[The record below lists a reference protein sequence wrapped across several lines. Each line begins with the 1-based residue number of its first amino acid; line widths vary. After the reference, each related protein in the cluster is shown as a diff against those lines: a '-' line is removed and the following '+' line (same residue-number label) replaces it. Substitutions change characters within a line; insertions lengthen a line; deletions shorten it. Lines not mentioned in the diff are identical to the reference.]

1 MAIVLYRNEE
11 KPENSW
17 VRYFLR
23 RIQLNKNNLVV
34 FMGAT
39 GSGKTWSGISILE
52 IMSKR
57 DKIPFTIDHI
67 VFSLKELMELINSG
81 MLKKGS
87 KILFDEP
94 QISISNR
101 DFQSEANKVF
111 NFLLTTFRHRNWT
124 LFFCTPYEDLLDKS
138 TRKLFHA
145 KFETMSINVNTKTCK
160 VKPKVIEYN
169 SQIGK
174 FYEKFLR
181 VSYKPL
187 GSSNN
192 VVTKLKF
199 WNVPK
204 PSKELIKEYEKK
216 KLNFTTNLNRE
227 IMNKLLAYDIKNK
240 GKIDNI
246 LNRNTKPLT
255 EFQEEV
261 VYCWSKGITKQINVV
276 KELNSS
282 KPKVC
287 IAYKMLRNKGYTPNK
302 ETGLLLVNNNNQSQ
316 PPKSTIEV

>member
-1 MAIVLYRNEE
+1 MAIVLYRNKE

-57 DKIPFTIDHI
+57 DKIPFTINHI

-81 MLKKGS
+81 ILKKGS

-192 VVTKLKF
+192 IVTKLKF

-240 GKIDNI
+240 GKVDNI
-246 LNRNTKPLT
+246 LNRNTAALT
-255 EFQEEV
+255 EFQKKILSF
-261 VYCWSKGITKQINVV
+261 WDRGITNQTQIA
-276 KELNSS
+276 KEMGIGRTSIVNNF
-282 KPKVC
+282 KF
-287 IAYKMLRNKGYTPNK
+287 LRNRGYTPNMVRSVPNSLK
-302 ETGLLLVNNNNQSQ
+302 TR
-316 PPKSTIEV
+316 PKLAP